1 MSSSVLLCI
10 STLRQT
16 DNHYSRMFQMRQA
29 DGSPVFE
36 TIQIS
41 LVCDRCLQSDA
52 PEQCTHKQSE
62 MPRWLSSTKMET
74 IKALLSEDPALF
86 LRESMGISAESTQR
100 AFKDSGVSHLFTRP
114 RTPPTFC
121 EYVFIGVDPSGG
133 GTSAT
138 AICSLAMLSNGE
150 HMVCGQAQTS
160 NLLPNLIV
168 RMRTPVGYSSEGNC
182 FHATKDI
189 LRDGLRPH
197 LV

>member
-1 MSSSVLLCI
+1 MCSIESRCVQYCDIRVVNEVVLPLLSMSSSVLLCI

-41 LVCDRCLQSDA
+41 LVCDNCLKSDA

-100 AFKDSGVSHLFTRP
+100 AFKDSSVNEIFASP
-114 RTPPTFC
+114 RKDPSFC

-138 AICSLAMLSNGE
+138 AVCSLAMKSNGE
-150 HMVCGQAQTS
+150 Y
-160 NLLPNLIV
+160 IV
-168 RMRTPVGYSSEGNC
+168 RCLNVV
-182 FHATKDI
+182 
-189 LRDGLRPH
+189 LRHMLESF
-197 LV
+197 LI